1 MKTKHASLVKCLRIT
16 AYTNRFVQKLKKIP
30 TPKGVPTSDEIQV
43 ARKRWI
49 KALQGK
55 HFLHTKNGKT
65 KLNKTTA
72 ENFLNLKLDEGGIIS
87 CYGRMTNANL
97 PQEKTTPI
105 LLPQK
110 EKITTC
116 RSQSYT
122 VSTKYWIVRGRIE
135 VKNVLRKCRIC
146 PKYQGG
152 PFKMPPKLTRSAPFK
167 YTDLDYFGPPCT
179 SSWRIKRRKRCGF
192 AYSLA

>member
-110 EKITTC
+110 EKFVNATKDYHMPESIIHCLDKILDCTWKD
-116 RSQSYT
+116 RSQ
-122 VSTKYWIVRGRIE
+122 
-135 VKNVLRKCRIC
+135 
-146 PKYQGG
+146 
-152 PFKMPPKLTRSAPFK
+152 
-167 YTDLDYFGPPCT
+167 
-179 SSWRIKRRKRCGF
+179 KRF
-192 AYSLA
+192 EEMQNMS